1 MKLFVNGREIEVPAS
16 AMQKRIVE
24 FLREDLDLTGA
35 KNACDIGACGACT
48 ILVNDEPMRICV
60 KLVKDFAG
68 ARILTIEGLAA
79 PDGTLHPLQQAFV
92 DCGAIQCGY
101 CTPGMV
107 LTAHAFLLKN
117 PRPMREQIRSAI
129 FKNLC
134 RCTGYQQII
143 DAVEQAAPYYQK
155 QTETREDGNSLSPQ
169 RSAGRELGR
178 GATTPEK
185 TEVSATAASS
195 PRPYPPVEER
205 ETKRAEGAH
214 ISASTR
220 TPVTRSAAT

>member
-1 MKLFVNGREIEVPAS
+1 MKLFVNGREVEVPAS

-48 ILVNDEPMRICV
+48 ILVNDEPMRICI

-92 DCGAIQCGY
+92 DCGAIQCGF

-107 LTAHAFLLKN
+107 LTAHVFLQKN
-117 PRPMREQIRSAI
+117 PRPTRDQIRQAI

-143 DAVEQAAPYYQK
+143 DAIERAAPHYQREARGLQAA
-155 QTETREDGNSLSPQ
+155 
-169 RSAGRELGR
+169 
-178 GATTPEK
+178 
-185 TEVSATAASS
+185 
-195 PRPYPPVEER
+195 
-205 ETKRAEGAH
+205 
-214 ISASTR
+214 SASEKPAVSKSFGDTKL
-220 TPVTRSAAT
+220 TKGEAG